1 MITARKLWKMPTGLL
16 DPGEDI
22 VDAAVR
28 EAKEETGLECTFD
41 QILCMRQAHGGIF
54 NQSDMFTVCSCK
66 LSPIYDDVLYN
77 RKDCDVELIPQEEEI
92 ADIKWMDLD
101 EYATQELWNK
111 SPLYQEMHSSI
122 YSLVKNM
129 QNNVDNDNKVKSG
142 DGSETSDDKNNNQQ
156 VGFVAKTLPIGW
168 RDGQQTVYLSNL

>member
-1 MITARKLWKMPTGLL
+1 MPTGLL

-22 VDAAVR
+22 VDAAIR

-54 NQSDMFTVCSCK
+54 NQSDMFTVCSCT

-77 RKDCDVELIPQEEEI
+77 TKDDNGEGGDVELIPQEEEI
-92 ADIKWMDLD
+92 ADIKWMDVE
-101 EYATQELWNK
+101 EYASQELWNK
-111 SPLYQEMHSSI
+111 SPLYQELHSSI
-122 YSLVKNM
+122 FALVNDMINKDNTDDDKKN
-129 QNNVDNDNKVKSG
+129 DGSG
-142 DGSETSDDKNNNQQ
+142 DKK